1 MYESDVERSVIK
13 YYEKIEGGMAL
24 KLVSPGLAGIPD
36 RLGLKPVK
44 NKRHR
49 EIVAKYVTFL
59 ELKRPGG
66 IRKRRQERV
75 AEMLKRMGYET
86 EVVDRKKVEYGG
98 IRRSVS

>member
-1 MYESDVERSVIK
+1 MYESDVEHSVIK
-13 YYEKIEGGMAL
+13 YYEKIEGMAI
-24 KLVSPGLAGIPD
+24 KITSPGLTGIPD

-44 NKRHR
+44 NKKHR

-86 EVVDRKKVEYGG
+86 EVVNRKKVGYGKHG
-98 IRRSVS
+98 NSLF